1 MVQGGLSADLEQ
13 LLQQHAAVTAA
24 AVSGGDGAAD
34 GGTDR
39 AHSFHM
45 PKIESMELP
54 GGDHISEALRDA
66 LNPDSLHKAL
76 GMHVSAGWLAGTAA
90 CSIALLAADE
100 STAYGLLAWQLGHGR
115 AAAHMP

>member
-24 AVSGGDGAAD
+24 AVSGGDGAAG

-76 GMHVSAGWLAGTAA
+76 GMHVSAG
-90 CSIALLAADE
+90 
-100 STAYGLLAWQLGHGR
+100 
-115 AAAHMP
+115 